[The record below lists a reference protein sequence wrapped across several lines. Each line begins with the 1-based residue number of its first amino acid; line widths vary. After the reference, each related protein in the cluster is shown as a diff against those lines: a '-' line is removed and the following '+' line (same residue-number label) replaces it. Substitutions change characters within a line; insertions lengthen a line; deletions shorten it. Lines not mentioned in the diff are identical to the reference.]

1 MRIGRMQVGVK
12 SFRREFVGVVDADGK
27 VSVHAS
33 AAAALRAARQMSL
46 DALAVFDG
54 EGEAA
59 GVLFLCAPEAV
70 EALLEHGTLPQ
81 AAERT

>member
-1 MRIGRMQVGVK
+1 
-12 SFRREFVGVVDADGK
+12 
-27 VSVHAS
+27 
-33 AAAALRAARQMSL
+33 MSL

-70 EALLEHGTLPQ
+70 EAFLEHGTLPQ